1 MELAHFHTTEKVT
14 LRSDPVNKAA
24 LSHVDFSQVLSV
36 GGLQDRPAS
45 SSPAARAKE
54 LSGPSSVEVAGCI
67 PGCAEAADGER
78 GCWEQCCGQAG
89 AHPAALEPVCPAVTP
104 GLLLAAGDTEHFL
117 ELVSVYRS
125 V

>member
-1 MELAHFHTTEKVT
+1 M
-14 LRSDPVNKAA
+14 NKAA

-67 PGCAEAADGER
+67 PGCAEAADGE
-78 GCWEQCCGQAG
+78 QCCGQAG
-89 AHPAALEPVCPAVTP
+89 AHPAALEPVCPAVPP

>member
-1 MELAHFHTTEKVT
+1 MEIKLCVPGLVA
-14 LRSDPVNKAA
+14 
-24 LSHVDFSQVLSV
+24 DFIIWNLLIFTQL
-36 GGLQDRPAS
+36 
-45 SSPAARAKE
+45 KT
-54 LSGPSSVEVAGCI
+54 
-67 PGCAEAADGER
+67 DGER

-89 AHPAALEPVCPAVTP
+89 AHPAALEPVCPAVPP